1 MYTTCTIG
9 VCYGGV
15 ASPLEGIESVSGDTL
30 GVENSL
36 VAMWPCGFVA
46 VVLLLPPRSSPSPL
60 IDLTKFYNEKYVL
73 IAYIKLQNLKPKI
86 DIVR

>member
-1 MYTTCTIG
+1 
-9 VCYGGV
+9 V
-15 ASPLEGIESVSGDTL
+15 ASPLEGIESVSGGTL

-36 VAMWPCGFVA
+36 VATWPCGFTVA
-46 VVLLLPPRSSPSPL
+46 VLLLPPGPSPSPL

>member
-1 MYTTCTIG
+1 
-9 VCYGGV
+9 V
-15 ASPLEGIESVSGDTL
+15 ASPLEAIESVSGGTL

-36 VAMWPCGFVA
+36 VATWPCGFTVA
-46 VVLLLPPRSSPSPL
+46 VPLMLPGPSPSPL
-60 IDLTKFYNEKYVL
+60 IDLTKFYNDKYVL

>member
-1 MYTTCTIG
+1 M
-9 VCYGGV
+9 

-36 VAMWPCGFVA
+36 VATWPCGFIVS
-46 VVLLLPPRSSPSPL
+46 VLLLLPGPSPSPL
-60 IDLTKFYNEKYVL
+60 IDLTKLYNDKYVL